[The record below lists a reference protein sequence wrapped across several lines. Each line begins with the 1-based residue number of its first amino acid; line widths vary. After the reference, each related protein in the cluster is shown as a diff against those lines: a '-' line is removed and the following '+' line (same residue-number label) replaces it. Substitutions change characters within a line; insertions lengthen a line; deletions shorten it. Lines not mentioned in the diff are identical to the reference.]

1 MKMKKL
7 LILKASLFLSACS
20 YLPFFQ
26 EEPVVPVEVKTIQE
40 RPPMWHPPL
49 PVEMSML
56 DVEFEVLTP
65 ELMKEY
71 LKLVDEGKAPP
82 IPYYA
87 LTTQQY
93 QNLSLNMA
101 EVKRYTKNILAI
113 VSYYREYDEKLDSDN
128 DD

>member
-1 MKMKKL
+1 
-7 LILKASLFLSACS
+7 
-20 YLPFFQ
+20 
-26 EEPVVPVEVKTIQE
+26 
-40 RPPMWHPPL
+40 MWHPPL
-49 PVEMSML
+49 PLEMSML

-101 EVKRYTKNILAI
+101 EVKRYTNNILAI
-113 VSYYREYDEKLDSDN
+113 VKYYRDYDSKLDSDN

>member
-20 YLPFFQ
+20 YLPFFEKEQ
-26 EEPVVPVEVKTIQE
+26 VLPVEVKTIQE
-40 RPPMWHPPL
+40 RPPMYHPPL
-49 PVEMSML
+49 PLEMNMV

-71 LKLVDEGKAPP
+71 LKLVDEGKAPQ

-93 QNLSLNMA
+93 ENLSLNMA

-113 VSYYREYDEKLDSDN
+113 VKYYREYDSKLDGDN

>member
-1 MKMKKL
+1 
-7 LILKASLFLSACS
+7 
-20 YLPFFQ
+20 
-26 EEPVVPVEVKTIQE
+26 
-40 RPPMWHPPL
+40 MWHPPL
-49 PVEMSML
+49 PSEMSML
-56 DVEFEVLTP
+56 NVEFEVLTP

-71 LKLVDEGKAPP
+71 LGLVNEGKAPQ

-101 EVKRYTKNILAI
+101 EIKRYTKNILAI
-113 VSYYREYDEKLDSDN
+113 VSYYRDYDTKLDSDN

>member
-1 MKMKKL
+1 MKQMKY
-7 LILKASLFLSACS
+7 LILPISLFISGCS

-26 EEPVVPVEVKTIQE
+26 DEPVVPIEIKTIAE

-49 PVEMSML
+49 PSEMSML

-71 LKLVDEGKAPP
+71 LALVNEGKAPQS
-82 IPYYA
+82 PYYA

-101 EVKRYTKNILAI
+101 EIKRYTKNILAI
-113 VSYYREYDEKLDSDN
+113 VSYYRNYDSKLDSDN

>member
-65 ELMKEY
+65 EL
-71 LKLVDEGKAPP
+71 
-82 IPYYA
+82 
-87 LTTQQY
+87 TTQQY

-101 EVKRYTKNILAI
+101 EIKRYTKNILAI
-113 VSYYREYDEKLDSDN
+113 IQYYREYDEKLDSDN